1 MPVEEYLLRLV
12 EIDAVEALPAGRE
25 AHHEHPRLDQHT
37 VQKKLYLTEIN
48 LCFLAQRV
56 VLNES
61 LQKLVR
67 ANVNDLLTSYDVA
80 LIVAIAI
87 HDNCAKYSDK
97 MQSYIDTAHITG

>member
-1 MPVEEYLLRLV
+1 MGLDSPVPV
-12 EIDAVEALPAGRE
+12 DAVRNVTCPGLRRG
-25 AHHEHPRLDQHT
+25 
-37 VQKKLYLTEIN
+37 
-48 LCFLAQRV
+48 
-56 VLNES
+56 ES